1 MDVEK
6 IPSLKE
12 TYNMIPTIILSIIS
26 YTADDELI
34 NRLLR
39 ERKDVEVRKTICR
52 NATVQVFEHV
62 IDEMNSHSRKLFRP
76 DLLTTMHMFGY
87 VRDILL
93 LILENDTDMH
103 TSIYAVARSNGLSL
117 DECEIV
123 SSAVYQIRMQLIEE
137 VSCELKCLLSASSK
151 WKFNETDFR
160 KCCVDHEYHSGIY
173 QNTLKWL
180 MTGFNSPYISD

>member
-1 MDVEK
+1 MNVEK

-26 YTADDELI
+26 YMSDDELI
-34 NRLLR
+34 NRLVR
-39 ERKDVEVRKTICR
+39 EREDVEVRKTICR

-103 TSIYAVARSNGLSL
+103 KSIYAVARSNGLSL

-123 SSAVYQIRMQLIEE
+123 SSAVYQIRRQLIEV

-151 WKFNETDFR
+151 WKFNETDFQ
-160 KCCVDHEYHSGIY
+160 KCCVDHKYHTDVY
-173 QNTLKWL
+173 QTTLKWL
-180 MTGFNSPYISD
+180 IVGFNSPYMSN